1 MSAHVH
7 AVSFAETGEGAAE
20 EIDCKRCYGSGE
32 DREGADCVHCEGFGT
47 VLV

>member
-1 MSAHVH
+1 MNAL
-7 AVSFAETGEGAAE
+7 SFAESGESAAE

-32 DREGADCVHCEGFGT
+32 DREGADCVPCEGFGT